1 MLENVTLAKKLIG
14 GFIAVALI
22 TLVVGYQGY
31 SGIGDLNEHIVD
43 IGEVRLTSIHELMIV
58 EKDIEAVRVAQ
69 RTLLNPDL
77 NDEDYKRQFTNIT
90 AARERYMAALATYE
104 PLPKT
109 KEEAEEYKKFTAA
122 LEEWRKVNATFL
134 DEIKKL
140 EATGIRN
147 PVLLERDINR
157 FKGDHF
163 NLEVQVNDLIDG
175 GNAFSGGDDHTACN
189 FGKWLAGFKNAN
201 PEVNAIV
208 AEIRGPHQRF
218 HASVKRIRELVR
230 AADIEGAKRYYLSE
244 MKPSAVQTFQ
254 YFDQLLKIGAEAK
267 AIYDRINE
275 IAMVEAVEIQRVA
288 LGHLQKIIEM
298 NDQLANN
305 SVIDAKA
312 AAAQGQRSA
321 AVEILIGF
329 FLALFAGLYLGK
341 NISGILEA
349 LKSEMQML
357 IEAAVNGKLSTRGRA
372 EQINFEFRP
381 LVEGVN
387 RLLDAVIGPLNVS
400 AEYIDRISK
409 GDLPKKITD
418 TYHGDFNEIK
428 INLNNCIDNINALV
442 TDANMLAKAAVEG
455 KLATRADAGK
465 HQGDFRAVVDG
476 VNKTLDAVINPLKV
490 AADYVDKI
498 SRGEIPPEITDNY
511 NGDFNDIKNNLNA
524 CVKNLTNVALEI
536 KTASDNVANGSNEL
550 SASAEQLSSGAN
562 DQASAAEEVSS
573 SMEEMSSNIQQNA
586 DNAAQTERIAKKAAE
601 DARAGGKAVAETV
614 AAMNEIAS
622 KIAIIEEIA
631 RQTNL
636 LALNAAIEA
645 ARAGEHGKG
654 FAVVAS
660 EVRKLAERSQL
671 AAGEIR
677 NLSASSVKIAGKAG
691 EMLAQIVPDIQKTA
705 ELIQEI
711 SIACREQNTGADQI
725 NKAIQQLDSI
735 IQQNAGA
742 SEELASTAEEMSS
755 QSEQMRSVIA
765 FFKIQGAAN
774 LHGVRVDRKPAHRP
788 APVDHAK
795 QTRPENISKQQLAKG
810 VSSSSKKGVNLNLG
824 DDIDKHDSDFEKY

>member
-1 MLENVTLAKKLIG
+1 MG

-288 LGHLQKIIEM
+288 LGRLQKIIEM
-298 NDQLANN
+298 NDKLAND

-312 AAAQGQRSA
+312 AAAQG
-321 AVEILIGF
+321 
-329 FLALFAGLYLGK
+329 
-341 NISGILEA
+341 
-349 LKSEMQML
+349 
-357 IEAAVNGKLSTRGRA
+357 
-372 EQINFEFRP
+372 
-381 LVEGVN
+381 
-387 RLLDAVIGPLNVS
+387 
-400 AEYIDRISK
+400 
-409 GDLPKKITD
+409 
-418 TYHGDFNEIK
+418 
-428 INLNNCIDNINALV
+428 
-442 TDANMLAKAAVEG
+442 
-455 KLATRADAGK
+455 
-465 HQGDFRAVVDG
+465 
-476 VNKTLDAVINPLKV
+476 
-490 AADYVDKI
+490 
-498 SRGEIPPEITDNY
+498 
-511 NGDFNDIKNNLNA
+511 
-524 CVKNLTNVALEI
+524 
-536 KTASDNVANGSNEL
+536 
-550 SASAEQLSSGAN
+550 
-562 DQASAAEEVSS
+562 
-573 SMEEMSSNIQQNA
+573 
-586 DNAAQTERIAKKAAE
+586 
-601 DARAGGKAVAETV
+601 
-614 AAMNEIAS
+614 
-622 KIAIIEEIA
+622 
-631 RQTNL
+631 
-636 LALNAAIEA
+636 
-645 ARAGEHGKG
+645 
-654 FAVVAS
+654 
-660 EVRKLAERSQL
+660 
-671 AAGEIR
+671 
-677 NLSASSVKIAGKAG
+677 
-691 EMLAQIVPDIQKTA
+691 
-705 ELIQEI
+705 
-711 SIACREQNTGADQI
+711 
-725 NKAIQQLDSI
+725 
-735 IQQNAGA
+735 
-742 SEELASTAEEMSS
+742 
-755 QSEQMRSVIA
+755 
-765 FFKIQGAAN
+765 
-774 LHGVRVDRKPAHRP
+774 
-788 APVDHAK
+788 
-795 QTRPENISKQQLAKG
+795 
-810 VSSSSKKGVNLNLG
+810 
-824 DDIDKHDSDFEKY
+824 